1 MITIPTMT
9 NRPTDVVTYFTE
21 DHRACDAIWAEVE
34 AAVDAGDDAG
44 AKAAFDRFAQR
55 TRRHLNMEEEVL
67 FPAFERATGMHGGGP
82 TMVMRMEHERMRAV
96 LDGMA
101 AAAAS
106 GSWEDVSDHGDTLLM
121 LTQQH
126 NMKEEGMLYP
136 MADARLGPIWD
147 EVADALARFS

>member
-1 MITIPTMT
+1 MITTLAMT
-9 NRPTDVVTYFTE
+9 NAPQDVVTFFTK

-34 AAVDAGDDAG
+34 AAVDAGDTAA
-44 AKAAFDRFAQR
+44 AKAAFERFAAR
-55 TRRHLNMEEEVL
+55 TRRHLDMEEQVL

-96 LDGMA
+96 LDGMSGL
-101 AAAAS
+101 AAS
-106 GSWEDVSDHGDTLLM
+106 GNLEDVVDHGDTLLM

-136 MADARLGPIWD
+136 MADARLGGLWA
-147 EVADALARFS
+147 EVADGIARFG